1 MPAAVKL
8 RGSIH
13 PAHCI
18 RLIAVDSLPHSAK
31 TSRACQSHDFVAII
45 AGFEAPES
53 AFGTFR
59 YVADEVQSTAASRLL
74 STFFALSGNRSRG
87 FDHKQRIGLTSFYL
101 VWSRTS
107 IELDLIQKQNGK
119 R

>member
-1 MPAAVKL
+1 MQLLSCAARCV
-8 RGSIH
+8 
-13 PAHCI
+13 
-18 RLIAVDSLPHSAK
+18 RLVAVDSLRDPAK

-101 VWSRTS
+101 VWSRAS
-107 IELDLIQKQNGK
+107 IELDSIQKLNGK

>member
-1 MPAAVKL
+1 MHLLSCVRFVAAASL
-8 RGSIH
+8 RH
-13 PAHCI
+13 
-18 RLIAVDSLPHSAK
+18 RAK

-53 AFGTFR
+53 AFGTFTWVVR
-59 YVADEVQSTAASRLL
+59 LPTSTAASRLL

-101 VWSRTS
+101 VWSRAS
-107 IELDLIQKQNGK
+107 IELDPIQKQNGK

>member
-1 MPAAVKL
+1 MHLLSCVRFVAAAFL
-8 RGSIH
+8 RH
-13 PAHCI
+13 
-18 RLIAVDSLPHSAK
+18 RAK

-53 AFGTFR
+53 AFGTFTWL
-59 YVADEVQSTAASRLL
+59 YVTHKLAAGTAASRLL

-101 VWSRTS
+101 VWSRAS
-107 IELDLIQKQNGK
+107 IELDPIQKQNGK